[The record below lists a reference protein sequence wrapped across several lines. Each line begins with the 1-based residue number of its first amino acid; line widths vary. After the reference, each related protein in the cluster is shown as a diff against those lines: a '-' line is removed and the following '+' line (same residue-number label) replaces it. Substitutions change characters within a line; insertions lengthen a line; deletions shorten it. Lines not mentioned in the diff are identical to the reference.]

1 MSGVQMSTEPN
12 HSAEMPPAFPIK
24 IVYFNLWKSLNGYTN
39 WKNEK
44 ISILIETFIKFI
56 LYEFNS
62 DKYAIG
68 FIVIDRGDIREVS
81 LW

>member
-1 MSGVQMSTEPN
+1 MSTEPN

-24 IVYFNLWKSLNGYTN
+24 IVYFNFSKSLNGYIS